1 MRDLTL
7 SDLMTPG
14 GGHGLLMDEGMSFE
28 AAYDL
33 IAERAAEPDFQA
45 VLDLYGAR
53 PEGREILQLARAYW
67 DKAGLPCPW
76 DRVLDLGPV
85 Y

>member
-14 GGHGLLMDEGMSFE
+14 GGHGLLMDEGYTFE
-28 AAYDL
+28 QAYDI
-33 IAERAAEPDFQA
+33 IAERAATPEFQA
-45 VLDLYGAR
+45 VLDIYGAR
-53 PEGREILQLARAYW
+53 PDGREILQLARSYC

-76 DRVLDLGPV
+76 DRMLDLRPV
-85 Y
+85 A